1 MNGKLQLK
9 LQVFGLCFRHTSR
22 LGLVCLLLRP
32 NRIELR
38 LQDKQE
44 SKKTKSTIMALLHSM
59 EKSGNWLF
67 RYRGQLPVLLV
78 FIAIPF
84 TLFAPFPPL
93 SEAVKLG
100 VAVLAGAISFL
111 GLWIRAVT
119 IGTTPRGTSGRNT
132 QEQVAEVLNS
142 TGIYS
147 MVRHPLYLG
156 NYLMWLGIMVYSFS
170 ISLVII
176 SSLIY
181 WIYYERIMF
190 AEERFL
196 ERKFG
201 DDYLKWSLLA
211 PALIPRFSGYK
222 PSSVPFS
229 LKTVLRR
236 EYSGFLAT
244 VISFFVLDAA
254 RFAFWGE
261 ASAPLSKSWP
271 FILGATA
278 LVVVVLKGLK
288 KFTSVLE
295 VQGRS

>member
-1 MNGKLQLK
+1 
-9 LQVFGLCFRHTSR
+9 
-22 LGLVCLLLRP
+22 
-32 NRIELR
+32 
-38 LQDKQE
+38 
-44 SKKTKSTIMALLHSM
+44 MALIHSM

-84 TLFAPFPPL
+84 TLTSPFPTL
-93 SEAVKLG
+93 SDPIKLG
-100 VAVLAGAISFL
+100 VTVSAGLISFL
-111 GLWIRAVT
+111 GLWIRAIT

-176 SSLIY
+176 TSLIY

-201 DDYLKWSLLA
+201 EAYLNWSMLA
-211 PALIPRFSGYK
+211 PAFIPRFSGYK
-222 PSSVPFS
+222 RSSVPFS
-229 LKTVLRR
+229 MKTVLRR
-236 EYSGFLAT
+236 EYSGILAT
-244 VISFFVLDAA
+244 VLCFYVLDLS
-254 RFAFWGE
+254 RTIFWGE
-261 ASAPLSKSWP
+261 ATAPLSSSWP
-271 FILGATA
+271 YVLGGAMVLA
-278 LVVVVLKGLK
+278 VVLKILK
-288 KFTSVLE
+288 KYTGILE

>member
-1 MNGKLQLK
+1 
-9 LQVFGLCFRHTSR
+9 
-22 LGLVCLLLRP
+22 
-32 NRIELR
+32 
-38 LQDKQE
+38 
-44 SKKTKSTIMALLHSM
+44 MALLHSM

-78 FIAIPF
+78 FIALPF
-84 TLFAPFPPL
+84 TLTSPFPDL
-93 SEAVKLG
+93 SEWAKLVIAI
-100 VAVLAGAISFL
+100 VAGGISFT
-111 GLWIRAVT
+111 GLWVRAVT

-176 SSLIY
+176 SSLVY

-201 DDYLKWSLLA
+201 DAYLNWSLLA
-211 PALIPRFSGYK
+211 PAFVPRFSGYK

-229 LKTVLRR
+229 IKTVLRR
-236 EYSGFLAT
+236 EYSGVLAT
-244 VISFFVLDAA
+244 VICFFVLDVA
-254 RFAFWGE
+254 RWTFWGS
-261 ASAPLSKSWP
+261 AIAPLAKSWP
-271 FILGATA
+271 WILGATGF
-278 LVVVVLKGLK
+278 VVLVLKGLK
-288 KFTSVLE
+288 KFTGLLE